1 MPKITLILNDH
12 SFELDLED
20 NASCKALIDML
31 PLNLDFEPVS
41 PVLHFVN

>member
-20 NASCKALIDML
+20 NASCKALIADI
-31 PLNLDFEPVS
+31 EQ
-41 PVLHFVN
+41 